1 MPIYPGTAGSTD
13 SPLREPGHLP
23 NSPKAG
29 WKWGASLGA
38 AAFPGRAGMCS
49 QGSCP
54 VLPPS
59 FFIHENSISLGA
71 GQPEASS
78 EVRCAVAPP
87 LLKTCPHASGKETAA
102 LGPFPTS
109 GVQGRWPQSE
119 CVRTPAGIPMG
130 RPHHSARAGMGRTG
144 VPSHAPRRCQSAPK
158 AQISHPLDV
167 MCFHHCSR
175 LGPAMPRITS
185 QVDHRDSGQG
195 CTGRDP
201 TQPEVLTAWSL
212 KPSADNC

>member
-1 MPIYPGTAGSTD
+1 M
-13 SPLREPGHLP
+13 
-23 NSPKAG
+23 
-29 WKWGASLGA
+29 
-38 AAFPGRAGMCS
+38 
-49 QGSCP
+49 
-54 VLPPS
+54 LPPS

-87 LLKTCPHASGKETAA
+87 LLKTCPHSSGQQTAA
-102 LGPFPTS
+102 PGPFPTS

-119 CVRTPAGIPMG
+119 CVRTPAGIPVG

-144 VPSHAPRRCQSAPK
+144 IPSHTPRRCQSTPK
-158 AQISHPLDV
+158 APISHPLDV

-201 TQPEVLTAWSL
+201 TVLPAPPHTARGAHGLVSQTLRRQLLVHPLPSPSKDTKGEEVF
-212 KPSADNC
+212 